1 MKRVFT
7 WVLLMLSSTALLL
20 AGGQQENVET
30 SADSSNKWHEAPML
44 HELVV
49 AGELPSL
56 EERMPVSADIMVEPD
71 VVELGEYGGSLAMT
85 THDHAHWTWGPL
97 TEQAMFRFKQDG
109 SGQVEAN
116 VAKKFY
122 ANEDDTVWTIELREG
137 MRWSD
142 GEPFTADDI
151 IFYYDHMSTPA
162 LNDDRTPVGVDEK
175 GYHNA
180 FTSKPYRAYYVSL
193 KGKTYW
199 AKFDKVN
206 DYKIT
211 VTFAAPKADFPES
224 VAIDNKWMFAPKH
237 FYKDI
242 VARKDGVTDD
252 SSFPLITEEQ
262 AIANANRIFEKEWAA
277 YSKMGKST
285 GYYNWDYYQVPQL
298 RSFIATENNWNKVGE
313 FYELVRNPY
322 FFKTDSE
329 GNQLPYL
336 DSIKIEIINEK
347 EQIVLKSTA
356 GEYDMIPVSSA
367 GNSDSRV
374 SNKEFA
380 VVATATKDTHS
391 IVKWITS
398 YWGTVKAIQLNQ
410 TVKDENKR
418 ALFQD
423 KRFREALS
431 ICVDRNLLNA
441 TLANGQSEPSQ
452 MSVPE
457 GMIGYDKEWSK
468 KWTAYDVAKANTLLD
483 QITEPWNGAKGTYRL
498 MKGTKEE
505 AEIIVLLENPASE
518 GGIFSLLRSAYA
530 NIGVKL
536 SEKLEEDI
544 PRAILANDID
554 AQLKPLTCIT
564 PALRSDD
571 VVPMR
576 NYQAWYG
583 AYGKWFED
591 GKSTNNGGVAPTG
604 DMLKLV
610 NAYENIRAAAGPSR
624 NKIVSENVQKIYDL
638 HKKNLWVIGYLKP
651 APNRYIISNELK
663 NFKGQLISS
672 DEYRYENIVRPEQLY
687 KVK

>member
-1 MKRVFT
+1 MKKVFT
-7 WVLLMLSSTALLL
+7 WVLLMLSSTAFLL
-20 AGGQQENVET
+20 ANGQQENVET
-30 SADSSNKWHEAPML
+30 STSSSKWHEAPIL

-49 AGELPSL
+49 AGKLPSL
-56 EERMPVSADIMVEPD
+56 EDRMPVASDIMVEPD
-71 VVELGEYGGSLAMT
+71 VLEIGEYGGSLAMT
-85 THDHAHWTWGPL
+85 SHDHAHWTWGPI

-109 SGQVEAN
+109 SGEVEAN
-116 VAKKFY
+116 VAKAYY
-122 ANEDDTVWTIELREG
+122 ANEDSTVWTIELREG

-151 IFYYDHMSTPA
+151 IFYYNHMSTPA
-162 LNDDRTPVGVDEK
+162 LNDDRTPVSVEEK

-180 FTSKPYRAYYVSL
+180 FTSKPYRAYHVSVY
-193 KGKTYW
+193 GMTYW
-199 AKFDKVN
+199 AKFDKVD

-237 FYKDI
+237 FFKDL
-242 VARKDGVTDD
+242 VSRKDGVTNDP
-252 SSFPLITEEQ
+252 SFPLITEEQ
-262 AIANANRIFEKEWAA
+262 AIANANRIFDKEWAS

-298 RSFIATENNWNKVGE
+298 RSFIATKNNWNKVGE

-356 GEYDMIPVSSA
+356 GEYDMISVKSA
-367 GNSDSRV
+367 GNNDSRV
-374 SNKEFA
+374 SNKDFS
-380 VVATATKDTHS
+380 VVATATKDSHN
-391 IVKWITS
+391 IVKWITNN
-398 YWGTVKAIQLNQ
+398 WGTADAIQLNQ
-410 TVKDENKR
+410 TVKDEYKR
-418 ALFQD
+418 ELFQD

-441 TLANGQSEPSQ
+441 TLANGQSAPSQ

-457 GMIGYDKEWSK
+457 GMIGYDKKWSQ
-468 KWTAYDVAKANTLLD
+468 KWTEYDVAKANALLD
-483 QITEPWNGAKGTYRL
+483 EITETWAGTEGTYRS
-498 MKGTKEE
+498 MKGINQEV
-505 AEIIVLLENPASE
+505 EIIVLLEKPSTE
-518 GGIFSLLRSAYA
+518 GSLYSLLKSAYA
-530 NIGVKL
+530 KVGVKL
-536 SEKLEEDI
+536 SEKLEADI
-544 PRAILANDID
+544 PKAILANDIE
-554 AQLKPLTCIT
+554 AQLKSLTCIT

-576 NYQAWYG
+576 NYQTWYG

-591 GKSTNNGGVAPTG
+591 GKSTANGGVAPSG
-604 DMLKLV
+604 DMLDLI
-610 NAYENIRAAAGPSR
+610 NAYEKIRAAAGPSR
-624 NKIVSENVQKIYDL
+624 NQTISENVQKIYDL
-638 HKKNLWVIGYLKP
+638 HKENVWVIGYLKA
-651 APNRYIISNELK
+651 APTRYIISNELK
-663 NFKGQLISS
+663 NFKEQLIDS